1 MENGVEK
8 GPRGRRIAPETM
20 NKMAKALDF
29 DVDDHFDRMWGWM
42 FFWVDWFRSEE

>member
-8 GPRGRRIAPETM
+8 GPRGRRIDPKTM
-20 NKMAKALDF
+20 NKMARELDIGP
-29 DVDDHFDRMWGWM
+29 DDHFDRWFGWM